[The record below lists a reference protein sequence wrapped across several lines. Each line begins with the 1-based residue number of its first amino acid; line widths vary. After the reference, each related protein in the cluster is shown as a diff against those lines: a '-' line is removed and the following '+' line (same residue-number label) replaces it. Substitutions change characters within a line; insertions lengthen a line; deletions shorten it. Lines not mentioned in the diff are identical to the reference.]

1 MLRVTYGSWHPAFTP
16 CSCLP
21 TYTYVTMHIF
31 FLTPYIHA
39 QVVSDIRYTYM
50 PRTTYPIC
58 HELHIDAH
66 LLLDTL
72 HPSTNCFWHSLYLYA
87 TNHILLLTPYIHIL
101 FLRIAFAYCSWH
113 TSSTHKLF
121 LTSFI
126 LICRESHI
134 VSDTLHS
141 HIVLTRY
148 ILTVFL
154 TPYILRSFDEKPSG
168 LHLSGFIVFRR
179 YGF

>member
-1 MLRVTYGSWHPAFTP
+1 MLRVTYGSWHPAFTQS
-16 CSCLP
+16 SCLP
-21 TYTYVTMHIF
+21 TYPYVTMHLF
-31 FLTPYIHA
+31 FLTPYIHP
-39 QVVSDIRYTYM
+39 QIVFDIRYTYM
-50 PRTTYPIC
+50 PRTTY
-58 HELHIDAH
+58 
-66 LLLDTL
+66 
-72 HPSTNCFWHSLYLYA
+72 SF
-87 TNHILLLTPYIHIL
+87 LTPYIHIL

-126 LICRESHI
+126 LICHESHI